1 MKPQGPKSIQGP
13 LLRGL
18 AGRSATGQNIKQLQ
32 KKCGFESWGLD
43 VEKIFLPFRRGE
55 VFFT

>member
-1 MKPQGPKSIQGP
+1 MIKALQNKLW
-13 LLRGL
+13 LL
-18 AGRSATGQNIKQLQ
+18 
-32 KKCGFESWGLD
+32 GLD

>member
-1 MKPQGPKSIQGP
+1 M
-13 LLRGL
+13 
-18 AGRSATGQNIKQLQ
+18 IKQLQ